1 MWNSLFVF
9 NISMSLQSNN
19 SKKDLTEKEET
30 QSFGRPEKRPP
41 LYKGILSIADPVDL
55 LEQIWLQGV
64 DHP

>member
-1 MWNSLFVF
+1 
-9 NISMSLQSNN
+9 MSSQSNS
-19 SKKDLTEKEET
+19 SKKGLTEKEET

-41 LYKGILSIADPVDL
+41 LCIGILSIADPVDL